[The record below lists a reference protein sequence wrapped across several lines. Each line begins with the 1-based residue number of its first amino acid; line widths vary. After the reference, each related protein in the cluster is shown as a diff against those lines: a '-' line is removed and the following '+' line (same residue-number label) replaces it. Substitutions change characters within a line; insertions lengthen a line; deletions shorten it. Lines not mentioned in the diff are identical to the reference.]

1 MQGANDLCKAGI
13 VQGDKR
19 GEETNTDR
27 SRKKKNHLSLHNTF
41 FTLAFYFDFCNF
53 SACSKE
59 ITAAASVCAAQ
70 HGRSLPWDSVTAVVP
85 GCAGDRLK
93 FYLNTHFVEAEQP

>member
-1 MQGANDLCKAGI
+1 MQDENDLCKAGI
-13 VQGDKR
+13 VR
-19 GEETNTDR
+19 GTKEERRQTQT
-27 SRKKKNHLSLHNTF
+27 SPEKKHHLSLHNTF
-41 FTLAFYFDFCNF
+41 FMLAFYFEFCNF

-59 ITAAASVCAAQ
+59 ITAVASVCAAQ
-70 HGRSLPWDSVTAVVP
+70 HRRSLPWDSVTAVVP